1 MTGCTAVNI
10 SSLDDFKRQLQ
21 SSLKNRSTA
30 ATHLNQASS
39 RSHFILQLQLS
50 IFGGEKGTLT
60 SKIHL
65 IDLAGSEDNKRTN
78 NSGARMNESCAINK
92 SLFVLGQV
100 VEALNKKLPR
110 VPYRDSKITRFL
122 QDSLGGS
129 AQTIL
134 ISCISPISADLFD
147 SYNTL
152 NFATKSSL
160 IKNVVS
166 VNEIIVKPVISAAAE
181 RLEALKEWKKS
192 KSSGPASLV
201 GAPPPK
207 RVVVSE
213 QADTTEQLLSE
224 QLNRDLSLKLSK
236 EVESTIEERVNAR
249 IKEIAANLMR

>member
-1 MTGCTAVNI
+1 
-10 SSLDDFKRQLQ
+10 
-21 SSLKNRSTA
+21 
-30 ATHLNQASS
+30 
-39 RSHFILQLQLS
+39 
-50 IFGGEKGTLT
+50 
-60 SKIHL
+60 
-65 IDLAGSEDNKRTN
+65 
-78 NSGARMNESCAINK
+78 MNESCAINK

-134 ISCISPISADLFD
+134 ISCISPLSADLFD

-166 VNEIIVKPVISAAAE
+166 VNEIVIPVKPVISAAAE

-192 KSSGPASLV
+192 KSSGPASL
-201 GAPPPK
+201 GAPSK

-213 QADTTEQLLSE
+213 QADTQLLSE